1 MRRWSEKIAKRAT
14 RAQGSLPTAGPRSV
28 ATWQPVNERK
38 RGVHAPLSER
48 GGEMDSESFDRMMI
62 ALMGA
67 SPTDETQMG
76 LLDRQPV
83 IQILPDANVI
93 KIGGQSFIDR
103 GRAAVFPLIEE
114 VVENLPRH
122 KMIIGTGAGT
132 RARHAYSVGL
142 DLGMPTGV
150 LSVLGFFVSVQNAK
164 MIHYLLAKH
173 GIPALEPAQFAQL
186 PLYLAERQ
194 AVVSVGMPPYA
205 YWQPNPDVGR
215 IPPHRTDAGCYLIS
229 EVFGARSMIYVK
241 DEDGLYTADPKKDR
255 NAKFIPK
262 ITVEELEKLD
272 LDDVVLERTVFQ
284 LMKNARNR
292 SSVQVINGLKKGNLT
307 RALNGEPVGTIITA

>member
-1 MRRWSEKIAKRAT
+1 
-14 RAQGSLPTAGPRSV
+14 
-28 ATWQPVNERK
+28 
-38 RGVHAPLSER
+38 
-48 GGEMDSESFDRMMI
+48 MDSESFDRISI
-62 ALMGA
+62 ALMGT

-173 GIPALEPAQFAQL
+173 GIPSLEPAQFAQL

>member
-1 MRRWSEKIAKRAT
+1 
-14 RAQGSLPTAGPRSV
+14 
-28 ATWQPVNERK
+28 
-38 RGVHAPLSER
+38 VHDAPLSEPESD
-48 GGEMDSESFDRMMI
+48 EMDTEAFDRMTI

-67 SPTDETQMG
+67 SPTDETQME

-83 IQILPDANVI
+83 VQILPDANVI

-150 LSVLGFFVSVQNAK
+150 LSVLGFFVSIQNAK
-164 MIHYLLAKH
+164 MIQYLLAKH
-173 GIPALEPAQFAQL
+173 GVPSIEPAQFAQL

-205 YWQPNPDVGR
+205 YWQPNPEVGR
-215 IPPHRTDAGCYLIS
+215 IPPHRTDTGCYLIS
-229 EVFGARSMIYVK
+229 EVLGARSMIYVK
-241 DEDGLYTADPKKDR
+241 DEEGLYTADPKKDR

-262 ITVEELEKLD
+262 ITVDELEKLD
-272 LDDVVLERTVFQ
+272 LGDVVLERSVFQ
-284 LMKNARNR
+284 LMRSARNR
-292 SSVQVINGLKKGNLT
+292 RSVQVINGLKQGNLT